1 MGGSAQD
8 AFVKRWHL
16 TRTKRGSET
25 FDNQNKKFQTG
36 RETSTMDTVCLDVQ
50 GASRRSVYL
59 EPKERKKNG
68 VNETACG
75 VEAPAAKTKT

>member
-25 FDNQNKKFQTG
+25 FDNQNKKFPD
-36 RETSTMDTVCLDVQ
+36 RERNKYNGHRVLRCSRSIKKVSVS
-50 GASRRSVYL
+50 GAKGK
-59 EPKERKKNG
+59 KEKWG
-68 VNETACG
+68 Q
-75 VEAPAAKTKT
+75 